1 MPDLTAQAE
10 EALLGALLAD
20 PGQLSSVTVLVAS
33 DFTDPQRQA
42 LWTAVNRLREVA
54 PGASGPEF
62 ADLVFITSK
71 DDLITP
77 DYLTRLALSCPT
89 PAAADVYARIVL
101 DAALTRDIAEDTAQ
115 LAGVIGRDDYAAAA
129 LASYGVNMNAARA
142 AAAEDLNRPGP
153 PPDDQRALQEESY
166 LAALMRDPRLADW
179 IRLDPDIFTSPGRR
193 DLYQAITY
201 LTQNG
206 EPVDSIT
213 LAWTLARHAAA
224 RDVLA
229 GQATT
234 PETFGLPPGTIA
246 RLAATPADTATAL
259 ETGRDLLASHARAQ
273 IAAARDAARQQPPPD
288 TPGRSSPR
296 SRDGIARDQAAPLLE
311 PPGEQIQ
318 PPPGRQLGQ
327 EGS

>member
-1 MPDLTAQAE
+1 MPDLTARAE
-10 EALLGALLAD
+10 EALLGALLAGPD
-20 PGQLSSVTVLVAS
+20 QLASVTILVAG

-42 LWTAVNRLREVA
+42 LWTAINRLREVA

-77 DYLTRLALSCPT
+77 GYLTRLALSCPT

-101 DAALTRDIAEDTAQ
+101 DAALTRDIAEDVAQ
-115 LAGVIGRDDYAAAA
+115 LAGVAGRDDYAAAA
-129 LASYGVNMNAARA
+129 LASYAANSSAARS
-142 AAAEDLNRPGP
+142 AAAEDLYRPGP
-153 PPDDQRALQEESY
+153 APDDQRAVQEESY
-166 LAALMRDPRLADW
+166 LAALMRDPRLTEW

-201 LTQNG
+201 LSQHG

-234 PETFGLPPGTIA
+234 PETFGIAPGTIA
-246 RLAATPADTATAL
+246 RLAAANPDTATAL

-273 IAAARDAARQQPPPD
+273 ITAERDAARQQPPPD
-288 TPGRSSPR
+288 TPGRGSPR
-296 SRDGIARDQAAPLLE
+296 GRDGITHDPAPPLLQ

-318 PPPGRQLGQ
+318 PPGNQLGQ